1 MTETNENSAAL
12 ADPQQSQSALAPQP
26 EPQKPAPEPKVTP
39 EPLRTDGPTLE
50 EYVAAGYKAENY
62 PPKGYAAREAPP
74 PAPPV
79 DNDHVAA
86 GAEQFATA
94 APKPVLIKPT
104 VGRVVWYWPSAKA
117 VNDGEQPRAAIL
129 TYVQDDHTVNLVSFG
144 HDGFPLPHRG
154 IRLLEVD
161 EPPPAS
167 GHFACWMPF
176 QAGQAKS
183 AQSPGSP
190 ALATQRSAAT

>member
-1 MTETNENSAAL
+1 MTETNENSAAPV
-12 ADPQQSQSALAPQP
+12 DPQQSQSTLVPQP
-26 EPQKPAPEPKVTP
+26 EPQKPAPEPKETP
-39 EPLRTDGPTLE
+39 NVATGGRAPEVPQDGVPIP
-50 EYVAAGYKAENY
+50 AANATETTVIGSD
-62 PPKGYAAREAPP
+62 PAAAPP
-74 PAPPV
+74 PPPPV
-79 DNDHVAA
+79 DNEHVAA

-94 APKPVLIKPT
+94 APRPVLIRPT
-104 VGRVVWYWPSAKA
+104 VGRVVWYWPNAKA

-144 HDGFPLPHRG
+144 HDGFPLPHHG

-161 EPPPAS
+161 EPAPAS

-190 ALATQRSAAT
+190 ALAKA

>member
-1 MTETNENSAAL
+1 MTETNETSAGAL

-26 EPQKPAPEPKVTP
+26 EPQKPAPEPKETP
-39 EPLRTDGPTLE
+39 NIEIGGHAPDVPT
-50 EYVAAGYKAENY
+50 AAETTVIGSD
-62 PPKGYAAREAPP
+62 PAAAPP
-74 PAPPV
+74 AQPPV
-79 DNDHVAA
+79 DNEHVAP

-94 APKPVLIKPT
+94 APKPVLISPT
-104 VGRVVWYWPSAKA
+104 VGRVVWYWPSVKA

-144 HDGFPLPHRG
+144 HDGFPLPHLS

-161 EPPPAS
+161 EPAPAS

-190 ALATQRSAAT
+190 ALAKA